1 MGYSPAME
9 ELMETRPISAPPVS
23 QPEIST
29 PVRIYT
35 DGSILKN
42 PGGAGGWAM
51 VATRGISVVEVKS
64 GGVPVS
70 TNNRMELVG
79 VIEAMR
85 WIDYATFT
93 GELEGPAEIISDS
106 EYVVK
111 GLNEYMPGWKLRE
124 WRKVKNLDLWHAL
137 DGLFNEEFMSLAWI
151 KGHAGHRFNE
161 LADEL
166 AGVAAR
172 LVRDHA

>member
-1 MGYSPAME
+1 MAFAPPIPDLGPVE
-9 ELMETRPISAPPVS
+9 QISAPPPA
-23 QPEIST
+23 QAEIST

-51 VATRGISVVEVKS
+51 VVTHGMSVIELRSGAVE
-64 GGVPVS
+64 VS
-70 TNNRMELVG
+70 TNNRMELRA
-79 VIEAMR
+79 VIEAMKYFVEQNAAR
-85 WIDYATFT
+85 EI
-93 GELEGPAEIISDS
+93 EIISDS

-111 GLNEYMPGWKLRE
+111 GVNEYMENWRKRE
-124 WRKVKNLDLWHAL
+124 WRKVKNLDMWQQIDILWLPHRMKL
-137 DGLFNEEFMSLAWI
+137 TWI

>member
-9 ELMETRPISAPPVS
+9 ELMEERPISAPPIS

-51 VATRGISVVEVKS
+51 VVTQGMSVIELRSGAVE
-64 GGVPVS
+64 VS
-70 TNNRMELVG
+70 TNNRMELRA
-79 VIEAMR
+79 VIEAMKYFVEQHTAR
-85 WIDYATFT
+85 EI
-93 GELEGPAEIISDS
+93 EIISDS

-111 GLNEYMPGWKLRE
+111 GVNEYMENWRKRN
-124 WRKVKNLDLWHAL
+124 WRKVKNLDMWAQIDVLWMPHR
-137 DGLFNEEFMSLAWI
+137 MRISWI